1 MDDDS
6 VIKKIGEDYVELERY
21 FDAIKGIESYDDF
34 PKFKENPF
42 LCLLMDQMK
51 LTWKTKGVLNGI
63 GSVEYVDKDTGQIVS
78 ASENRVFRRKEYV
91 DSGTFT
97 KMYYSQMKILFS
109 LSGTTI
115 KVFGYFIQQMDESN
129 ENGKVYFRLKECMD
143 FLNLRSR
150 ASIYSGLREL
160 ITRGFICKTDIPWQ
174 FFVNPL
180 YVFKGNRLVIFNEYI
195 RQDFFETTKQ
205 IGE

>member
-160 ITRGFICKTDIPWQ
+160 ITSGFICKTDIPWQ

>member
-1 MDDDS
+1 MDDEG